1 MTKLIHLEITDC
13 QKCPWCRYDPYWPD
27 LVDAGWYCHEP
38 VTALEYSYRLL
49 VSELDV
55 EEFDHFIPI
64 PEWCPLSDGR
74 PEKYFVIK
82 HQLEEVT
89 DDLAVDRISV
99 DRVNIGD
106 EQWILNSF
114 EKQEGYVLGDE
125 LLVGE
130 NVVVVVR
137 GRVVTESEVDLKRGG
152 TNQEEK
158 IL

>member
-1 MTKLIHLEITDC
+1 
-13 QKCPWCRYDPYWPD
+13 
-27 LVDAGWYCHEP
+27 VDAGWYCYEP

-49 VSELDV
+49 ASELDV
-55 EEFDHFIPI
+55 EEFDDPI
-64 PEWCPLSDGR
+64 PVPDWCPLPDGK
-74 PEKYFVIK
+74 PEKYFVIRT
-82 HQLEEVT
+82 QLEEVT

-99 DRVNIGD
+99 DRINIGE

-137 GRVVTESEVDLKRGG
+137 GRVITESEVDLKRDG
-152 TNQEEK
+152 TDQEK
-158 IL
+158 IHKEELRQEG